1 VATIA
6 AFCCLIS
13 HAHAGAPA
21 SAPMRKL
28 DSDPKS
34 SSDSSSSG
42 NSGSSG
48 MTWQTKAAIAGGAV
62 LGVAA
67 AGTAAG
73 VLAMQPKHKHKV
85 AIKKPPIL
93 AEVVYE
99 EVTPAPKKW
108 TSMNTHMLYAD
119 EENGKVASQL
129 YEDSDRPTRAAG
141 LGQLSQ
147 GSTLTVATCAL
158 FGVMFLSLSAIV
170 HAGRRQQDPYVSVEP
185 AE

>member
-1 VATIA
+1 
-6 AFCCLIS
+6 
-13 HAHAGAPA
+13 
-21 SAPMRKL
+21 MRKL

-93 AEVVYE
+93 SEVVYE

-170 HAGRRQQDPYVSVEP
+170 HAGRRQHDASWQDPYVSVGP